1 MKTRLILPMFLLCI
15 FSLTANATEKVTT
28 TKAIA
33 KTERTANS
41 SVAAAALINR
51 LHEIQAMTKKD
62 LTASERS
69 SLKKEVKGIKQELKQ
84 MEGGIYISAGALIL
98 ILILIIIL

>member
-1 MKTRLILPMFLLCI
+1 MKKRLVLPMLLFCI
-15 FSLTANATEKVTT
+15 FSLTANATEKEIT
-28 TKAIA
+28 TKAIT
-33 KTERTANS
+33 KTEKTSNS
-41 SVAAAALINR
+41 SVVAATLMNR

-69 SLKKEVKGIKQELKQ
+69 ALKKEVRGIKQELKQ

-98 ILILIIIL
+98 ILILILIL